1 MNLGENI
8 YAHRTRLN
16 MSQGDLADALD
27 VSRQS
32 VSKWEN
38 NNATPDLD
46 KLIKMSALFGV
57 TLDQLAN
64 PQSPNAIPIPPEISP
79 QAPCFPTRKIVGIL
93 LLICGMLTFL
103 VPTLLGGFL
112 VGYFFGLPMTII
124 GCVLAFSE
132 QEWCFRICWLLLA
145 ALYPLLSI
153 FGINFVNFRILSRAS
168 LPLLALVL
176 GLLVWTAVKFKRK
189 QLSAASKKII
199 AASLALMILII
210 AFFAAFL
217 LPQQAA
223 NPLISQEAEVEMILE

>member
-8 YAHRTRLN
+8 YALRTKLN

-57 TLDQLAN
+57 TLDQLVN
-64 PQSPNAIPIPPEISP
+64 PQSPNAIPIAPEISP
-79 QAPCFPTRKIVGIL
+79 TAPSFPTRKIVGIL
-93 LLICGMLTFL
+93 LLVCGILAFL
-103 VPTLLGGFL
+103 ILSLLGGFL
-112 VGYFFGLPMTII
+112 VGYFIGLPMTII

-132 QEWCFRICWLLLA
+132 REWDFRICWLLFA
-145 ALYPLLSI
+145 VLYPLLSI

-168 LPLLALVL
+168 LPLL
-176 GLLVWTAVKFKRK
+176 LLVVGLIIWTAVKFTRK
-189 QLSAASKKII
+189 QLSSASKKII
-199 AASLALMILII
+199 AASLALMILVT
-210 AFFAAFL
+210 ASFAAIMISYREESPL
-217 LPQQAA
+217 ESQA
-223 NPLISQEAEVEMILE
+223 AEVEMILE